1 MRRSIAQSLLFIFLS
16 AILLTNPFFV
26 RAADST
32 AQSATNST
40 TIDDLQKHI
49 DEKNAELQAIQA
61 QRDAL
66 TKTLDEISRS
76 GDSIKKDIQTYN
88 ANINSLNLSIKTN
101 SLNIQKLEYEIRS
114 LSGQIGTIG
123 NSIIDRK
130 KAIANLFAELQ
141 EKEGEDLFTRIL
153 QGKTLSDSI
162 AEMESITTINDAL
175 RNNITELKNLRENYA
190 TKIDESKKTRIT
202 KQIQTNNLVNL
213 QQIAKEQKDQK
224 QQILAQTKS
233 QEQIYAAQLKE
244 LDKKQS
250 EISAVID
257 ESEYKL
263 RSTFD
268 PTLLPLK
275 RHGVLDFPIDSP
287 YITQCYGPTKFAAR
301 AYRSKSHNGVD
312 FGGPIGTP
320 ILAADSGIV
329 DATGNNDRGTSR
341 WSKFQYG
348 KHIVIKHD
356 NNLATLYAHLSK
368 IIVVKGQHV
377 NKGDVIGYLGN
388 TGYAFGPHL
397 HLTVLWAPTIQY
409 KSIPPAAGLVPIGV
423 TIDPVTYLPDLAGI
437 PHASDSDC
445 K

>member
-1 MRRSIAQSLLFIFLS
+1 MRRVITQTFLFIFLS
-16 AILLTNPFFV
+16 ALLLTNPFSV
-26 RAADST
+26 RAADAT
-32 AQSATNST
+32 IQAPSASASV
-40 TIDDLQKHI
+40 DDLQQHI
-49 DEKNAELQAIQA
+49 NEKNAELQKIQA

-66 TKTLDEISRS
+66 TKALDEISRS

-88 ANINSLNLSIKTN
+88 TNINALNLSIKAN

-123 NSIIDRK
+123 NSISDRK
-130 KAIANLFAELQ
+130 KAIANLLAELQ
-141 EKEGEDLFTRIL
+141 QKEGEDLFTRIL
-153 QGKTLSDSI
+153 KGKTLSDSV
-162 AEMESITTINDAL
+162 AEIESITTINDAL
-175 RNNITELKNLRENYA
+175 RNNITDLKNLREDYA
-190 TKIDESKKTRIT
+190 NKIDESKKTKIT
-202 KQIQTNNLVNL
+202 KEIQTNNLVNL

-233 QEQIYAAQLKE
+233 QEQFYADQIKE

-301 AYRSKSHNGVD
+301 AYRSKSHNGLD

-368 IIVVKGQHV
+368 IIVVKGQRV

-409 KSIPPAAGLVPIGV
+409 RSIPPAAGLVPIGV
-423 TIDPVTYLPDLAGI
+423 TIDPVDYLPDLGGI

-445 K
+445 M